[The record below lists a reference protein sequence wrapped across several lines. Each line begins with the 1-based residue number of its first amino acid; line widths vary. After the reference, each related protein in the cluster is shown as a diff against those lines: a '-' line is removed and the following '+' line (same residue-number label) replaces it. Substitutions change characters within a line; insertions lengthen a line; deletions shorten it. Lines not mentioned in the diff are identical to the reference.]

1 MERRV
6 VDVAAEV
13 EKFAR
18 EASKKFG
25 ILDDRL
31 ENAGGG
37 ESLSH
42 MIFHLGEA
50 SFDFEACVPSAT
62 VGPVEAAWLSR
73 FCVGEGGVD
82 KMGVRHAVHELIG
95 LHLAGTAALRHEAI
109 ARRALAFRKSGEF
122 VLLHE
127 PQQDRIPENGKA
139 A

>member
-95 LHLAGTAALRHEAI
+95 VHIAGTAALRHEAI
-109 ARRALAFRKSGEF
+109 ADRKSVVRGKS
-122 VLLHE
+122 VSVSV
-127 PQQDRIPENGKA
+127 DRGGIRLIKKKKKD
-139 A
+139 

>member
-73 FCVGEGGVD
+73 FCVGEGGVEVGRASCREGGCKYVEVSGVAGALKKKD
-82 KMGVRHAVHELIG
+82 KRGI
-95 LHLAGTAALRHEAI
+95 
-109 ARRALAFRKSGEF
+109 
-122 VLLHE
+122 
-127 PQQDRIPENGKA
+127 
-139 A
+139 

>member
-1 MERRV
+1 MRISDWSS
-6 VDVAAEV
+6 DVCSSDL
-13 EKFAR
+13 KFAR

-73 FCVGEGGVD
+73 FCVGEGGVE
-82 KMGVRHAVHELIG
+82 KMGVRHAVHEIIG
-95 LHLAGTAALRHEAI
+95 LHTAGTAALRHEAI
-109 ARRALAFRKSGEF
+109 ARRASGRAPGRGSEGQT
-122 VLLHE
+122 V
-127 PQQDRIPENGKA
+127 KM
-139 A
+139 

>member
-1 MERRV
+1 
-6 VDVAAEV
+6 
-13 EKFAR
+13 
-18 EASKKFG
+18 
-25 ILDDRL
+25 
-31 ENAGGG
+31 
-37 ESLSH
+37 

-109 ARRALAFRKSGEF
+109 ARRALDFRKSGEI
-122 VLLHE
+122 VLIDE
-127 PQQDRIPENGKA
+127 PQQDRFPRSEEHTSELQSLMRISSAVFCLN
-139 A
+139 

>member
-82 KMGVRHAVHELIG
+82 KLGEIG
-95 LHLAGTAALRHEAI
+95 RAHVCTPVTNAHLV
-109 ARRALAFRKSGEF
+109 F
-122 VLLHE
+122 
-127 PQQDRIPENGKA
+127 
-139 A
+139 